1 MSEQSRIEDD
11 LARTRVRM
19 DARLSELQARFT
31 PGRIADDVMGYLQG
45 SDSGE
50 FVRNLATSAKS
61 HPVPAVISGIGLAW
75 LMAVNGR
82 GHASSHGSR
91 HDDICLSEPSRRRD
105 ASQPFT
111 NADDFD
117 RHLDDAHKSVTRLA
131 GESETTYADRLN
143 EAKGKALGV
152 LRDAK
157 DTSSDYAGRVSEA
170 AASTRLSLVKG
181 ARHLADGAADT
192 YHSGM
197 DKAQQAG
204 GTLADQARSVGR
216 SGSDMFGTVMESPM
230 ILGAIGLGIG
240 ALLGALVPRTETET
254 QALGGI
260 AEEARGTFRES
271 SQEVLDRGSDAARDA
286 LAAGQSAAQDR
297 GLAGSKSLGDIAKDV
312 GNNKL
317 SGNVADVAKSALAAA
332 GDSLHES
339 GKARS

>member
-1 MSEQSRIEDD
+1 M
-11 LARTRVRM
+11 
-19 DARLSELQARFT
+19 
-31 PGRIADDVMGYLQG
+31 
-45 SDSGE
+45 
-50 FVRNLATSAKS
+50 
-61 HPVPAVISGIGLAW
+61 
-75 LMAVNGR
+75 
-82 GHASSHGSR
+82 
-91 HDDICLSEPSRRRD
+91 
-105 ASQPFT
+105 
-111 NADDFD
+111 
-117 RHLDDAHKSVTRLA
+117 
-131 GESETTYADRLN
+131 
-143 EAKGKALGV
+143 
-152 LRDAK
+152 RDAK

-204 GTLADQARSVGR
+204 GILADQARSVGR